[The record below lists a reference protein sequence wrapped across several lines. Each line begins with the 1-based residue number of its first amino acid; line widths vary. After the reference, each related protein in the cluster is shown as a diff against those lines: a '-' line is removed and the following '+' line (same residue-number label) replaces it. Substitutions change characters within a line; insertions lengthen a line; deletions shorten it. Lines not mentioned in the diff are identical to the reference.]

1 MRVRVLGLGFSGWCC
16 GLVLRVG
23 CSISTCVV
31 APAARRV
38 VLVGLD
44 VRIIALHAR
53 FGRLQL
59 RRQPHGVRATL
70 RNGRAVHLIHRDDDD
85 VCVCVCVCVC
95 VRACVRA
102 CVRVRVWCVRACVYV
117 CAYDATNA
125 CMPEVAGSMLCRQ
138 GGVSSLPP

>member
-1 MRVRVLGLGFSGWCC
+1 MMYMYLGS
-16 GLVLRVG
+16 
-23 CSISTCVV
+23 
-31 APAARRV
+31 
-38 VLVGLD
+38 
-44 VRIIALHAR
+44 
-53 FGRLQL
+53 
-59 RRQPHGVRATL
+59 
-70 RNGRAVHLIHRDDDD
+70 
-85 VCVCVCVCVC
+85 CVCVCVCVC